1 VDSTG
6 MLASVKNPNQEQ
18 IRFCYSK
25 DTEVYVVY
33 RRWINS
39 QNSVRELNSRTA
51 LQMVN
56 SYRKYYWSRDTQQ
69 CIPTKVRNHYFPLL
83 SE

>member
-39 QNSVRELNSRTA
+39 QNIIGPGTHSSA
-51 LQMVN
+51 SLQ
-56 SYRKYYWSRDTQQ
+56 K
-69 CIPTKVRNHYFPLL
+69 
-83 SE
+83 